1 VVVAV
6 AAVAVAVAVVVAG
19 AVVAVV
25 AVVVVAVVDGCNVL
39 SYSITLRNRFNSS
52 AMLGLRMVVFISRI
66 RARVKFH
73 LHDAFKW
80 ITKKHIRTNGAI
92 VCTR

>member
-1 VVVAV
+1 MVVAAVAVVAV
-6 AAVAVAVAVVVAG
+6 VAVAVAVVAVVVG
-19 AVVAVV
+19 AVVVV

-66 RARVKFH
+66 RVR
-73 LHDAFKW
+73 
-80 ITKKHIRTNGAI
+80 
-92 VCTR
+92 

>member
-1 VVVAV
+1 VVV
-6 AAVAVAVAVVVAG
+6 AAVAVVAVVAVVVVAVVDG
-19 AVVAVV
+19 AVVVV

-66 RARVKFH
+66 RVR
-73 LHDAFKW
+73 
-80 ITKKHIRTNGAI
+80 
-92 VCTR
+92 